1 LVGIV
6 IVSHS
11 QALAEGVRELAE
23 MMAREV
29 KIACAGGLEEGLN
42 GVSYERVMNAVE
54 EVCGRDGAVIFGDM
68 GSAML
73 TSELVLE
80 EMKDD
85 RLFLVNAPLVEG
97 VVRAAVLASGGA
109 DVDTIVK
116 RVEAEW
122 KRQEGDCHSIS

>member
-1 LVGIV
+1 MVGIV

>member
-1 LVGIV
+1 MVGIV

-109 DVDTIVK
+109 DVDSIVK

-122 KRQEGDCHSIS
+122 KRQGGDCHSIS

>member
-1 LVGIV
+1 MVGIV

-29 KIACAGGLEEGLN
+29 KIACAGGLDEGLS

-122 KRQEGDCHSIS
+122 KRQEGDCHSLS

>member
-1 LVGIV
+1 MVGIV

-11 QALAEGVRELAE
+11 QTLAEGVRELAE

-29 KIACAGGLEEGLN
+29 KIACAGGLEEGLS
-42 GVSYERVMNAVE
+42 GVSYERIINAVE
-54 EVCGRDGAVIFGDM
+54 EVCGRDGALIFGDM
-68 GSAML
+68 GSAIL

-85 RLFLVNAPLVEG
+85 KLQLVKAPLVEG
-97 VVRAAVLASGGA
+97 VVKAAALASGGA
-109 DVDTIVK
+109 DVDTIRQ

-122 KRQEGDCHSIS
+122 RPEELS

>member
-1 LVGIV
+1 MVGIV

-11 QALAEGVRELAE
+11 KALAEGAKELAE

-29 KIACAGGLEEGLN
+29 KIACAGGLDEGLS

-68 GSAML
+68 GSAFL

-85 RLFLVNAPLVEG
+85 KLHLVKAPLVEG
-97 VVRAAVLASGGA
+97 AVRAAALASGGA
-109 DVDTIVK
+109 DVETIV
-116 RVEAEW
+116 RQVESEW
-122 KRQEGDCHSIS
+122 SRQEGDCDSIS

>member
-1 LVGIV
+1 MVGIV

-29 KIACAGGLEEGLN
+29 KIACAGGLEEGLS

-122 KRQEGDCHSIS
+122 KRQGGDCHSIS

>member
-1 LVGIV
+1 MVGIV

-42 GVSYERVMNAVE
+42 GVSFQRVMNAVE
-54 EVCGRDGAVIFGDM
+54 EVCGRDGALIFGDM
-68 GSAML
+68 GSAIL
-73 TSELVLE
+73 TSALVLE

-85 RLFLVNAPLVEG
+85 KLQLVNAPLVEG
-97 VVRAAVLASGGA
+97 VVRAAAMASGGA
-109 DVDTIVK
+109 DVDTIRQK
-116 RVEAEW
+116 VEAEW
-122 KRQEGDCHSIS
+122 KHQEGDCHSLS

>member
-1 LVGIV
+1 MVGIV

-11 QALAEGVRELAE
+11 QTLAEGVRELAE

-29 KIACAGGLEEGLN
+29 KIACAGGLEEGLS
-42 GVSYERVMNAVE
+42 GVSYERIITAVE
-54 EVCGRDGAVIFGDM
+54 EVCGRDGALIFGDM
-68 GSAML
+68 GSAIL

-85 RLFLVNAPLVEG
+85 KLQLVKAPLVEG
-97 VVRAAVLASGGA
+97 VVKAAALASGGA
-109 DVDTIVK
+109 DVDTIRQ

-122 KRQEGDCHSIS
+122 RTEELS

>member
-1 LVGIV
+1 MVGIV

-122 KRQEGDCHSIS
+122 KRQPGLTA

>member
-1 LVGIV
+1 V

>member
-1 LVGIV
+1 MVGIV

-29 KIACAGGLEEGLN
+29 KIACAGGLEEGIN

>member
-1 LVGIV
+1 MVGIV

-11 QALAEGVRELAE
+11 RALAEGVRELAE

-29 KIACAGGLEEGLN
+29 KIACAGGLEEGLS
-42 GVSYERVMNAVE
+42 GVSYERILSAVE

-68 GSAML
+68 GSAFL

-85 RLFLVNAPLVEG
+85 KLQLVNAPLVEG

-109 DVDTIVK
+109 DVETIRQK
-116 RVEAEW
+116 VEAEW
-122 KRQEGDCHSIS
+122 KKLEGDCHSLS

>member
-1 LVGIV
+1 MVGIV
-6 IVSHS
+6 IGSHS
-11 QALAEGVRELAE
+11 RALAEGVKELAE

-29 KIACAGGLEEGLN
+29 KIACAGGLDEGLS

-68 GSAML
+68 GSAFL

-85 RLFLVNAPLVEG
+85 KLYLVKAPLVEG
-97 VVRAAVLASGGA
+97 AVRAAALASGGA
-109 DVDTIVK
+109 DVETIV
-116 RVEAEW
+116 RQVESEW
-122 KRQEGDCHSIS
+122 SRQEGDCDSIS

>member
-1 LVGIV
+1 MVGIV

-11 QALAEGVRELAE
+11 RALAEGVRELAE

-29 KIACAGGLEEGLN
+29 KIACAGGLEEGLS
-42 GVSYERVMNAVE
+42 GVSYERILSAVE

-68 GSAML
+68 GSAFL

-85 RLFLVNAPLVEG
+85 KLPRVKAP
-97 VVRAAVLASGGA
+97 
-109 DVDTIVK
+109 
-116 RVEAEW
+116 
-122 KRQEGDCHSIS
+122 

>member
-1 LVGIV
+1 MVGIV

-11 QALAEGVRELAE
+11 RALAEGVRELAE

-109 DVDTIVK
+109 DVDSIVK

-122 KRQEGDCHSIS
+122 KRQGGDCHSIS

>member
-1 LVGIV
+1 MVGIV

-11 QALAEGVRELAE
+11 QTLAEGVRELAE

-29 KIACAGGLEEGLN
+29 KIACAGGLEEGLS
-42 GVSYERVMNAVE
+42 GVSYERIINAVE

-85 RLFLVNAPLVEG
+85 KLHLVNAPLVEG
-97 VVRAAVLASGGA
+97 VVRAAGLASGGA
-109 DVDTIVK
+109 DVETIVQ

-122 KRQEGDCHSIS
+122 KRQEGDCYSIS

>member
-11 QALAEGVRELAE
+11 HTLAEGVRELAE

-29 KIACAGGLEEGLN
+29 KIACAGGLEEGIS
-42 GVSYERVMNAVE
+42 GVSYERIINAVE

-85 RLFLVNAPLVEG
+85 KLHLVNAPLVEG
-97 VVRAAVLASGGA
+97 VVRAAALASGGA
-109 DVDTIVK
+109 DVETIVQ

-122 KRQEGDCHSIS
+122 KRQEGDCYSIS

>member
-1 LVGIV
+1 MVGIV

-11 QALAEGVRELAE
+11 QALAEGVKELAE

-29 KIACAGGLEEGLN
+29 KIACAGGLEEGLS
-42 GVSYERVMNAVE
+42 GVSYERICSAV
-54 EVCGRDGAVIFGDM
+54 GRDGALIFGDM
-68 GSAML
+68 GSAIL

-85 RLFLVNAPLVEG
+85 KLHLVNAPLVEG
-97 VVRAAVLASGGA
+97 VVRAAALASGGA
-109 DVDTIVK
+109 DVDTILQK
-116 RVEAEW
+116 VEAEW

>member
-1 LVGIV
+1 MVGIV

-29 KIACAGGLEEGLN
+29 KIACAGGLEEGIS
-42 GVSYERVMNAVE
+42 GVSYERIITAVE
-54 EVCGRDGAVIFGDM
+54 EVCGRDGALIFGDM
-68 GSAML
+68 GSAIL

-85 RLFLVNAPLVEG
+85 KLQLVNAPLVEG
-97 VVRAAVLASGGA
+97 VVRAAALASGGA
-109 DVDTIVK
+109 DVDTIRQ

-122 KRQEGDCHSIS
+122 KRQEGDCYSLS

>member
-1 LVGIV
+1 MVGIV

-29 KIACAGGLEEGLN
+29 KIACAGGLEEGIS
-42 GVSYERVMNAVE
+42 GVSYERIITAVE
-54 EVCGRDGAVIFGDM
+54 EVCGRDGALIFGDM
-68 GSAML
+68 GSAIL

-85 RLFLVNAPLVEG
+85 KLQLVNAPLVEG
-97 VVRAAVLASGGA
+97 VVRAAALASGGA
-109 DVDTIVK
+109 DVDTIRQK
-116 RVEAEW
+116 VEAEW
-122 KRQEGDCHSIS
+122 KKQGDDCHSIS

>member
-1 LVGIV
+1 MVGIV

-11 QALAEGVRELAE
+11 QTLAEGIRELAV

-29 KIACAGGLEEGLN
+29 KIACAGGLEEGLS
-42 GVSYERVMNAVE
+42 GVSYERIINAVE
-54 EVCGRDGAVIFGDM
+54 EVCGRDGALIFGDM
-68 GSAML
+68 GSAIL

-85 RLFLVNAPLVEG
+85 KLQLVKAPLVEG
-97 VVRAAVLASGGA
+97 VVKAAALASGGA
-109 DVDTIVK
+109 DVDTIRQ

-122 KRQEGDCHSIS
+122 RPEELS

>member
-11 QALAEGVRELAE
+11 QTLAEGVRELAE

-29 KIACAGGLEEGLN
+29 KIACAGGLEEGLS
-42 GVSYERVMNAVE
+42 GVSYERIINAVE

-85 RLFLVNAPLVEG
+85 TLHLVNAPLVEG
-97 VVRAAVLASGGA
+97 VVRAAALASGGA
-109 DVDTIVK
+109 DVETIVQ

-122 KRQEGDCHSIS
+122 KRQEGDCYSIS

>member
-1 LVGIV
+1 M

-122 KRQEGDCHSIS
+122 KRQGGDCHSIS

>member
-1 LVGIV
+1 M

>member
-29 KIACAGGLEEGLN
+29 KIACAGGLEEGLS

-122 KRQEGDCHSIS
+122 KRQGGDCHSIS